1 MATFFLAIT
10 LMGFAMAAMAVGV
23 IFSNRRLH
31 GSCGGSG
38 DDCVCEIEK
47 RRACHAKNKMLA
59 ARLAAKASRE
69 DVNALLAQGM
79 TPPESSAT
87 RPEA

>member
-1 MATFFLAIT
+1 MVIFLVT
-10 LMGFAMAAMAVGV
+10 LTVFAMAMAAMAVGV

-47 RRACHAKNKMLA
+47 RRACHAKNQMLA
-59 ARLAAKASRE
+59 AVANRKALRGDYS
-69 DVNALLAQGM
+69 VLV
-79 TPPESSAT
+79 SSGVS
-87 RPEA
+87 PEAHSAPEL

>member
-1 MATFFLAIT
+1 MTTFLLAIT

-47 RRACHAKNKMLA
+47 RRACHAQKKMLA
-59 ARLAAKASRE
+59 ARASRAE
-69 DVNALLAQGM
+69 VNVVLTQGRVPQVE
-79 TPPESSAT
+79 TAVHLEG
-87 RPEA
+87 

>member
-1 MATFFLAIT
+1 MATFLVTLAFVGT
-10 LMGFAMAAMAVGV
+10 AMALMAVGV

-47 RRACHAKNKMLA
+47 RRACHAKKQMMEAIAERRASKEEIQAILA
-59 ARLAAKASRE
+59 GQAVPSRP
-69 DVNALLAQGM
+69 NAEL
-79 TPPESSAT
+79 
-87 RPEA
+87 

>member
-1 MATFFLAIT
+1 MTTFLLAIT
-10 LMGFAMAAMAVGV
+10 LMGSAMAAMAVGV

-47 RRACHAKNKMLA
+47 RRACHAQKKMLE
-59 ARLAAKASRE
+59 ARASRAE
-69 DVNALLAQGM
+69 VNVVLAQGM
-79 TPPESSAT
+79 VPQVETAAHLE
-87 RPEA
+87 R

>member
-1 MATFFLAIT
+1 MATFLVT
-10 LMGFAMAAMAVGV
+10 LTLIGSAMLLMAVGV

-47 RRACHAKNKMLA
+47 RRACHAKKQILA
-59 ARLAAKASRE
+59 AAAERRASKEELQAILAGQS
-69 DVNALLAQGM
+69 V
-79 TPPESSAT
+79 PT
-87 RPEA
+87 RPSAEA

>member
-1 MATFFLAIT
+1 MATFLVTLAFVA
-10 LMGFAMAAMAVGV
+10 FAMAAMAVGV

-47 RRACHAKNKMLA
+47 RRACHAKKQMMDA
-59 ARLAAKASRE
+59 IAERRASRDE
-69 DVNALLAQGM
+69 IQALLAGGA
-79 TPPESSAT
+79 PPERQTA
-87 RPEA
+87 PEL